1 MNTMGSLDTNN
12 NFIYDMTAGEDYVV
26 FDGTVSFP
34 AQSEPRD
41 VVCLN
46 ISIVVDDDRENDETI
61 ELLLTSQDTNVDP
74 EASATTV
81 IIEEGDL

>member
-1 MNTMGSLDTNN
+1 
-12 NFIYDMTAGEDYVV
+12 MTAGEDYVV

-34 AQSEPRD
+34 ALSEPGD

-46 ISIVVDDDRENDETI
+46 ISIVVDDERENDETI

-74 EASATTV
+74 EASSTTV
-81 IIEEGDL
+81 IIEEGDLLTIVIMVYIDI